1 MSLVTASATS
11 GFSGTFE
18 PVDRIV
24 VGWSSTGGVRIAVQ
38 DGAVLET
45 RPGTPVLMPTSGE
58 FSVRAPTGTLQLVS
72 IDRSLLDQ
80 VRSSLGAA
88 APELPDRGAEPAAG
102 VLEHLRRCVEQVA
115 VTATRDGFTQG
126 ARTSAQVALV
136 EAVLGAFGSACP

>member
-1 MSLVTASATS
+1 MREPRHGVGDLRLLR
-11 GFSGTFE
+11 TFE

-88 APELPDRGAEPAAG
+88 AP
-102 VLEHLRRCVEQVA
+102 
-115 VTATRDGFTQG
+115 
-126 ARTSAQVALV
+126 
-136 EAVLGAFGSACP
+136 